1 MDGRGGDVLTRK
13 LKFISVSPVGR
24 NGLDSRGGIRRVSR
38 ILIADGEESFV
49 RNAAA
54 TLHLRGHEVVSCRSL
69 DEASRA
75 MSASP
80 PQLVL
85 ADLKLSGGG
94 GFELL
99 DRIRCE
105 GLNCGVIVTTSD
117 GSIKNAVEAI
127 QRGALNYIRK
137 PIETED
143 LVAIV
148 EEGLAKFGSR
158 SGESSSSSVSEDLIT
173 RTGIIGSSRA
183 MQDLLKLIAKVA
195 ATDSSVLITGE
206 TGVGKELVGRAI
218 HDLSRRSER
227 VFCAINSAAFPETLL
242 ESELFGHRR
251 GAFTGATGNKKG
263 LLEFAHEG
271 TLFLDEVAEMP
282 PSMQVKL
289 LRFLQTGEIRPVGE
303 ETMRYVDVR
312 LVAATNKVLEH
323 EVTNGTFREDL
334 YYRLAVIPIH
344 VPALRE
350 RSEDIR
356 SLANHFL
363 EKFTSRSGKRVD
375 GIESN
380 AMELLVGYA
389 WPGNVRQLE
398 NSIERGVALC
408 QGTTIEIEDL
418 PVRLKEESLVREGE
432 TIHSLQVM
440 ERSHILSTLEQ
451 VNWNRKRAA
460 ALLQISTTTLWRRLK
475 EFGIEMDG
483 SRRVSIAP
491 TMQR

>member
-1 MDGRGGDVLTRK
+1 MA
-13 LKFISVSPVGR
+13 
-24 NGLDSRGGIRRVSR
+24 R

-49 RNAAA
+49 RSAAA

-69 DEASRA
+69 EEATRLIEAST
-75 MSASP
+75 

-85 ADLKLSGGG
+85 ADLRLDGGG
-94 GFELL
+94 GFALL
-99 DRIRCE
+99 DHIKLEYPGC
-105 GLNCGVIVTTSD
+105 IVVLTTSL
-117 GSIKNAVEAI
+117 GSIESAVEAI
-127 QRGALNYIRK
+127 QRGALNYLRK
-137 PIETED
+137 PIEAAE

-148 EEGLAKFGSR
+148 EEGLAKAGAGNVAPELQAR
-158 SGESSSSSVSEDLIT
+158 ETNDLGAL
-173 RTGIIGSSRA
+173 TGILGSSRA
-183 MQDLLKLIAKVA
+183 MEDLLRLVEKVA

-218 HDLSRRSER
+218 HRLSRRSDR
-227 VFCAINSAAFPETLL
+227 VFCAVNSAAFPEALL

-263 LLEFAHEG
+263 LFEFANEG
-271 TLFLDEVAEMP
+271 TVFLDEVAEMP
-282 PSMQVKL
+282 LSMQVKL
-289 LRFLQTGEIRPVGE
+289 LRFLQTGEVRPVGDE
-303 ETMRYVDVR
+303 STRYVDVR
-312 LVAATNKVLEH
+312 LVDATNKVLEQ
-323 EVTNGTFREDL
+323 EVASGAFREDL

-344 VPALRE
+344 VPPLRE
-350 RSEDIR
+350 RPEDIR
-356 SLANHFL
+356 SLATHFL
-363 EKFTSRSGKRVD
+363 HRFAERAGKRVE
-375 GIESN
+375 GIEAD
-380 AMELLVGYA
+380 AMELLAGYA

-408 QGTTIEIEDL
+408 QGAEVRIEDL

-440 ERSHILSTLEQ
+440 ERTHILNTLEQ

-460 ALLQISTTTLWRRLK
+460 SLLQISTTTLWRRLK

-483 SRRVSIAP
+483 SRRAAIAP